1 MARDYNRSSSSR
13 RGGGARRR
21 SGGSPRWQ
29 LFVAGLIPGLL
40 VALLVYLE
48 VRTPDAPRQPRP
60 AAQAPA
66 RPVAP
71 VAPARPAPKPGQPAP
86 GKKPE
91 PETPRFE
98 FYTILPEMEV
108 VVPDKEVEPPPRPA
122 AGQAAPATPPQPQT
136 ASAAA
141 PVRYFLQAGSFR
153 RFEDADRVKAQLA
166 LLGLVAGVQRVTIN
180 GGEAWHRVRLGP
192 YTSLTELERVRALLK
207 DNGIS
212 SLLLKEKG

>member
-1 MARDYNRSSSSR
+1 MARDYNRRSSTRRSQGAR
-13 RGGGARRR
+13 RGGGGAA
-21 SGGSPRWQ
+21 RWQ

-48 VRTPDAPRQPRP
+48 VRAPDAPRQPRP

-66 RPVAP
+66 RPATP

-86 GKKPE
+86 GKQPE

-108 VVPDKEVEPPPRPA
+108 VVPDKEVEPPPRPS
-122 AGQAAPATPPQPQT
+122 AGQAAPATPPQP

-180 GGEAWHRVRLGP
+180 GGETWHRVRLGP